1 MSSSRII
8 RHVTDGPTV
17 FIGEKQFDAIAEL
30 AAERTMAK
38 IFPTVALVTTPEG
51 AKLIPAAEVYK
62 MDKKLRE
69 DCERSRKEGYQQG
82 HKEGLD
88 KGLNEARTVLGRFNK
103 AIEDAIKQ
111 REAML
116 EEAKQKIL
124 ELVIKIS
131 RKVTYQTFEIDHDA
145 TVAMIENVIG
155 QLVDRSRLKIK
166 VHPDHLAIVEQA
178 MNRFLSGSTTIKQL
192 TFEADP
198 RVRVGGCFIE
208 TPTGDID
215 ARLTSQFDVVEEA
228 LRQGSEEQ

>member
-8 RHVTDGPTV
+8 RYISEGPTV
-17 FIGEKQFDAIAEL
+17 FIGEKQFDAMAEL
-30 AAERTMAK
+30 AAERTMQK
-38 IFPTVALVTTPEG
+38 IFPTVAMVTTAEG
-51 AKLIPAAEVYK
+51 AKLVPAAEVYK
-62 MDKKLRE
+62 MDKKLRQ
-69 DCERSRKEGYQQG
+69 DCELARKEGYERG

-88 KGLNEARTVLGRFNK
+88 KGLNEARAVLARFNK
-103 AIEDAIKQ
+103 AIEDAVKQ

-116 EEAKQKIL
+116 EQAKQKIL
-124 ELVIKIS
+124 DLVVKIS
-131 RKVTYQTFEIDHDA
+131 KKVTFQKFEIDHDA

-166 VHPDHLAIVEQA
+166 VHPDHLASVEQA
-178 MNRFLSGSTTIKQL
+178 MNRFLSSSTTIKAL

-215 ARLTSQFDVVEEA
+215 ARLISQFDVIEA
-228 LRQGSEEQ
+228 SLRQGTEEQ